1 VLASFNELGQIPF
14 RAPSPKGW
22 PDDAASW
29 AGADA
34 IMKRL
39 EWAQALAARVQN
51 RIPPAEL
58 ARDVLGPY
66 LRNVTHQGITRAESA
81 TQGLALALMSPEFQ
95 RR

>member
-1 VLASFNELGQIPF
+1 MPQLITAEG
-14 RAPSPKGW
+14 
-22 PDDAASW
+22 AAALVKSGMW
-29 AGADA
+29 LDYGFGATQAEAFD
-34 IMKRL
+34 R
-39 EWAQALAARVQN
+39 ALAARVQN